1 MSPSPEHSN
10 VALSIEHAIAY
21 LAEALDELDRL
32 PSRDPSTVGFFAHV
46 MNNYLTLTDGTVG
59 LLEKALRD
67 HSNREVATWL
77 AGLRHLGTLMHHA
90 LGRLLHASPT
100 EDFPLKP
107 EEVNLPLLMERV
119 CEYYRPSA
127 GRKQLEI
134 ACRSIG
140 EVPTVWVD
148 RVAVAVVADNLMSNA
163 VKFSNPAGQ
172 IVVQILPGPGGV
184 VCSVQDN
191 GRGLTPLEQVRLFQP
206 ASRPGPPPTAGE
218 PSSGFGLAI
227 AKELVDRMG
236 GRLWSES
243 ESGRGA
249 CFSFRVPY
257 RVEVIDGGAGGSA
270 PGVTAP

>member
-10 VALSIEHAIAY
+10 VALSIEHAIAF

-67 HSNREVATWL
+67 HPNREVATWL

-100 EDFPLKP
+100 EEFPLKP
-107 EEVNLPLLMERV
+107 EEVNLPLLMARV
-119 CEYYRPSA
+119 GEYYRPSA

-134 ACRSIG
+134 VAPSIG
-140 EVPTVWVD
+140 DVPTVWAD

-163 VKFSNPAGQ
+163 VKFSNPGGQ
-172 IVVQILPGPGGV
+172 IVVQVVPGPGGV

-191 GRGLTPLEQVRLFQP
+191 GPGLSPLEQVRLFQP
-206 ASRPGPPPTAGE
+206 GSRPGPPPTAGE

-227 AKELVDRMG
+227 AKELIDRMG

-243 ESGRGA
+243 ETGRGA
-249 CFSFRVPY
+249 SFSFRLPY
-257 RVEVIDGGAGGSA
+257 REQIR
-270 PGVTAP
+270 P